1 MDNKLL
7 VFMLKFHQNLGESII
22 IFMGA
27 LTRIKMKAIALF
39 SGGLDST
46 LAMKLIIDQGIDVVA
61 VNINTGFGS
70 TKDRREHMES
80 MCRQVGAELK
90 IVNIEDEY
98 LQDVLFSPKHGYG
111 KNFNPCI
118 DCHAKMFSVAKRIM
132 EDEGASFL
140 ISGEVMGQRPMSQNK
155 DALQTVVQDGDVEGL
170 LLRPMSAKALKPT
183 IPEEK
188 GWVDREKLEGIIGR
202 SRDRQLELA
211 KEIGLEDF
219 ESPGGGCLLTD
230 ENFGKKMF
238 DYVKHENDFEV
249 KDIPVM
255 KFGRHLRLPNGA
267 KLVVGRNKDENGFL
281 QDIDNDKYYHLKTI
295 GIPGPHGL
303 LSKSASDEDKSLA
316 TRIMLTYTKANQDE
330 KYTISFDEVEQD
342 GSPFE
347 TREEANRYN
356 IL

>member
-1 MDNKLL
+1 
-7 VFMLKFHQNLGESII
+7 
-22 IFMGA
+22 
-27 LTRIKMKAIALF
+27 MKAIALF

-61 VNINTGFGS
+61 VNISTGFGS
-70 TKDRREHMES
+70 TKDRREHMEN
-80 MCRQVGAELK
+80 MCKQVGAELK

-118 DCHAKMFSVAKRIM
+118 DCHAKMFAVAKRIM
-132 EDEGASFL
+132 EAEGASFL

-170 LLRPMSAKALKPT
+170 LLRPMSAKAMKPT
-183 IPEEK
+183 IAEEN
-188 GWVDREKLEGIIGR
+188 GWVDREKLEGIVGR

-238 DYVKHENDFEV
+238 DYMDHEKDFEV

-267 KLVVGRNKDENGFL
+267 KLVVGRNQDENTFL
-281 QDIDNDKYYHLKTI
+281 QDIDNDKYFHLRTI

-303 LSKSASDEDKSLA
+303 LSKSACEEDKTLA
-316 TRIMLTYTKANQDE
+316 ANIMLTYTKAKPEDT
-330 KYTISFDEVEQD
+330 YIISFDDVEQNA
-342 GSPFE
+342 SALE
-347 TREEANRYN
+347 SREEANKYN